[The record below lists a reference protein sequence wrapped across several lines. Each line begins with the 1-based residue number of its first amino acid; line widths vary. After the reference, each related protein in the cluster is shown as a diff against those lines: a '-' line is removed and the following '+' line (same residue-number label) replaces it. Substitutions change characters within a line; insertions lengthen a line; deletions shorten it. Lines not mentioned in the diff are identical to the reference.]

1 MALPAGQADDLGAAM
16 SIGDRMDFG
25 VASASARPDRPR
37 IPFFR
42 RPVLAER

>member
-1 MALPAGQADDLGAAM
+1 MRV
-16 SIGDRMDFG
+16 GDQMDFG
-25 VASASARPDRPR
+25 VPPATARPDRAR